1 MAGSVAVMRS
11 MLRGLVTLAEAILA
25 ALAVPIVIL
34 VVGTPVVLL
43 ARLVLEVVRA
53 L

>member
-1 MAGSVAVMRS
+1 MRA

-25 ALAVPIVIL
+25 ALAVPIAIL

-43 ARLVLEVVRA
+43 ARLVLEVVLA

>member
-1 MAGSVAVMRS
+1 MRA

-25 ALAVPIVIL
+25 GLAVPIAIL